1 MSSIREQQLKRAQ
14 SLQQSGRLAE
24 ALLLYR
30 ELVENDPFDALAIHY
45 LGMAEQQS
53 GVGALSH
60 ERIDRSIVL
69 LPGETAFYAN
79 RAAISLDR
87 GDLSLAQADC
97 SRAICLQSELTAPRL
112 TMGWALLRAGDR
124 DAAVTAFGRL
134 LVVNPTDASFWMSM
148 FRARVASGDGAAAL
162 AAACRTCRIDPNH
175 EEALFECGSWSY
187 TLGDRVG
194 AIDLFLRLVALQPA
208 HREGCYRLGAVWRM
222 LSGLEQAAIWLHR
235 AVVIDQYSSAANY
248 EIGVTFDQQGDWQS
262 SITWFQRACILNPS
276 YADGELSLSTTLL
289 RAGCFAEGWHHY
301 RARWRSESL
310 ARKQVLTPDIGSSRP
325 DYNGRRRGRRVL
337 VWGEQGVGDDIMFGG
352 LLSEFQDHCDEI
364 LLQVDRRLVGFF
376 ERALPEV
383 RVFER
388 GTPIPE
394 ECYDEHIPLG
404 DLGKWLRPSRESFEG
419 KGGRYLQAQEGLSR
433 RLREELGVGTAEKL
447 VGLSW
452 RSANPL
458 SGISRSIPLRLL
470 VPYLS
475 SAKNRFLNL
484 QYGDMRAEIEGLKRD
499 SGVEVLSHPSID
511 NMEDLEGLAGLVE
524 ACDLVISIGNA
535 TAHLGGALGKRT
547 WVLLP
552 YLAGWR
558 WLHEGDRCPW
568 YESVDLYRQVE
579 RDRWDSVLEQMGR
592 DADSLWR
599 LTSA

>member
-1 MSSIREQQLKRAQ
+1 MIAMREQQLKRAQ

-24 ALLLYR
+24 ALSLYR
-30 ELVENDPFDALAIHY
+30 ELVENDPSDAFAIHY
-45 LGMAEQQS
+45 LGMAEHQS

-69 LPGETAFYAN
+69 LPGEAAFYAN

-87 GDLSLAQADC
+87 SDLSLAKADC
-97 SRAICLQSELTAPRL
+97 SRAIRLQSELTAPRV

-134 LVVNPTDASFWMSM
+134 LVVNPNDASLWMSM

-162 AAACRTCRIDPNH
+162 AAAYRTCRIDPNH

-187 TLGDRVG
+187 TLGDQVG
-194 AIDLFLRLVALQPA
+194 AIELFLRLVALQPA

-222 LSGLEQAAIWLHR
+222 LRGLEQALLWLQR
-235 AVVIDQYSSAANY
+235 AVVIDHYSSVATY
-248 EIGVTFDQQGDWQS
+248 EIGVTLDQQGDWQS
-262 SITWFQRACILNPS
+262 SIAWLQRAYILNPS
-276 YADGELSLSTTLL
+276 YADGEVSLSTTLL
-289 RAGCFAEGWHHY
+289 RVGYFIDGWQHF

-325 DYNGRRRGRRVL
+325 DYNGRTRGRRVL

-352 LLSEFQDHCDEI
+352 LLSEFQTHCDEI

-376 ERALPEV
+376 ERALPGV

-394 ECYDEHIPLG
+394 EWYDEHAPLG

-419 KGGRYLQAQEGLSR
+419 KGERYLHAQDGLAE
-433 RLREELGVGTAEKL
+433 RLRMELAVTPDEKL

-452 RSANPL
+452 RSASPL
-458 SGISRSIPLRLL
+458 SGISRSIPLLL
-470 VPYLS
+470 LAPYLS
-475 SAKNRFLNL
+475 SSKTRFLNL
-484 QYGDMRAEIEGLKRD
+484 QYGDVRAEIEALKRD
-499 SGVEVLSHPSID
+499 SGVEVLSHPRID

-524 ACDLVISIGNA
+524 ACDLVVSIGNA
-535 TAHLGGALGKRT
+535 TAHLSGALGKRT

-552 YLAGWR
+552 YVAGWR
-558 WLHEGDRCPW
+558 WLHEGDCCPW
-568 YESVDLYRQVE
+568 YQSVRLYRQAE
-579 RDRWDSVLEQMGR
+579 RDRWESVLEDMRR
-592 DADSLWR
+592 DLASLWLR
-599 LTSA
+599 G